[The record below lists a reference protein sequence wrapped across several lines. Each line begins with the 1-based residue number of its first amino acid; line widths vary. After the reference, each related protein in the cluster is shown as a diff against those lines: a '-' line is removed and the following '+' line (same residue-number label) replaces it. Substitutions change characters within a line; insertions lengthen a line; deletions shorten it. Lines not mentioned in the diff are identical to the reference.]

1 MIDRDGTMSSQ
12 NTPGDIRAE
21 VFETRIALSFF
32 GGVSLAVYESGM
44 AVEFF
49 RLVTGDGIYR
59 KLHEQI
65 GPVKVD
71 IISGTSAGGLSAAFL
86 ATALIN
92 GNPNLDPLMRLWLNK
107 ASFDT
112 LLTPSGSRTASSLFN
127 GEHFLRLIEEAL
139 DQIAGNDPNRQPY
152 QHYLDL
158 FMTATSLEG
167 DVSSFKLNNQDIDAR
182 SHQRVFRF
190 RYRGPDVHQ
199 RNIGEEEQ
207 NDFDAKH
214 RSLLAL
220 AARASA
226 SFPMVFKPVSISRQH
241 FKLLSPELAKDSLHI
256 DGGVLDNK
264 PIRLALDAVFH
275 RRADK
280 QIDRRLFYVEP
291 IPENISD
298 MEDGA
303 DNASDGDN
311 AIRTWTPLRV
321 LYAAVKDLPSYQSIT
336 SALEE
341 LKARNEELA
350 ELRQTLS
357 HYESL
362 ASRMLSVTPDAT
374 DDCSKQSRESPG
386 RTYVPATDSATHL
399 FRAQEDGYLDLRL
412 SRSLNPLF
420 EACKKISDELL
431 KHPAGRDPA
440 FLEAVYH
447 LKNQILWTF
456 DFDYHR
462 RHYQYLHQVIRQ
474 LFTQLDEEEL
484 VRNKPDR
491 LALFQSLNRLRTQFN
506 NQEAEIV
513 ARQEQFEKTR
523 GELEEKI
530 KRLLPP
536 VLPEQLNSGTA
547 RLRELFAAT
556 SRNIVC
562 LPEVKEQCRFF
573 HRLREE
579 ARLELQK
586 ERDRFDLDI
595 MKSRNDPGFRSPL
608 EDGYNSLKTALY
620 RFHERDMIIYPT
632 MRKSGM
638 GASELQPVLAARF
651 GPLDGVNY
659 MRLRD
664 KRNKLAGET
673 AFHFGGFMNETWRG
687 NDLIWGRLD
696 AVETILVQLSPGGRE
711 NPLFQE
717 LLVEQKRIVV
727 EMREKFQVGIVH
739 PLSKQDDDG
748 NPPEEEMLIGKQNID
763 DIADRTKIV
772 WLRQAVGT
780 AIRMIF
786 FPRVPLPAWC
796 QRCFSGLFIRVLVS
810 PRLAL
815 LVTAFACA
823 AFILGLSAIAAR
835 FLTTWLPRPGSLPAQ
850 AGEVSA
856 FIWILLLVL
865 VCFAIAQIANSVRSK
880 FLRTDST
887 SKDIQ

>member
-1 MIDRDGTMSSQ
+1 MASQ
-12 NTPGDIRAE
+12 NTPADVRAE

-49 RLVTGDGIYR
+49 RLVSGDGIYG

-92 GNPNLDPLMRLWLNK
+92 GSPNLDPLVRLWLKK

-112 LLTPSGSRTASSLFN
+112 LLTPSDSRTASSLFN
-127 GEHFLRLIEEAL
+127 GDHFLKLIEEAL
-139 DQIAGNDPNRQPY
+139 EQIAGSGPNREPY
-152 QHYLDL
+152 QQYLDL

-190 RYRGPDVHQ
+190 RYRGPDVYQ
-199 RNIGEEEQ
+199 RNIGEEEH

-226 SFPMVFKPVSISRQH
+226 SFPMVFQPVSISRND
-241 FKLLSPELAKDSLHI
+241 FKQLSPQLGRDSLHI
-256 DGGVLDNK
+256 DGGILDNK

-280 QIDRRLFYVEP
+280 QVDRRLFYVEP
-291 IPENISD
+291 IPENINE

-303 DNASDGDN
+303 DNTNGGGTAT
-311 AIRTWTPLRV
+311 RTWSPLRV

-341 LKARNEELA
+341 LNARNEELA

-357 HYESL
+357 HYEGL
-362 ASRMLSVTPDAT
+362 ASKMQIATPDAT
-374 DDCSKQSRESPG
+374 ENCSERSLKSRTSPG
-386 RTYVPATDSATHL
+386 RTYIPATDSATHL

-412 SRSLNPLF
+412 SRSASQLF
-420 EACKKISDELL
+420 KVCKKISDELL
-431 KHPAGRDPA
+431 KHPAGGTA
-440 FLEAVYH
+440 ILEAAYQ

-474 LFTQLDEEEL
+474 LFTQLDEGEL

-491 LALFQSLNRLRTQFN
+491 LAIFQSLNRLRTRFN
-506 NQEAEIV
+506 NQEAEILQ
-513 ARQEQFEKTR
+513 RQAQFEKLR
-523 GELEEKI
+523 AELEKKI
-530 KRLLPP
+530 QGMLSALSS
-536 VLPEQLNSGTA
+536 EQLTDGTA
-547 RLRELFAAT
+547 RFGELLALT
-556 SRNIVC
+556 IRNIAD
-562 LPEVKEQCRFF
+562 LPEVKDQCGFF
-573 HRLREE
+573 HRLRDE
-579 ARLELQK
+579 ARLELAK
-586 ERDRFDLDI
+586 EKDLFDLDT
-595 MKSRNDPGFRSPL
+595 METRNDPGFRSPL
-608 EDGYNSLKTALY
+608 EDGYNSLVTAVD

-632 MRKSGM
+632 MRKSGL
-638 GASELQPVLAARF
+638 GASELEPVRAARF

-659 MRLRD
+659 MQLRD

-696 AVETILVQLSPGGRE
+696 AVETILVQLLPGGKN

-717 LLVEQKRIVV
+717 LFAEQKRIVV
-727 EMREKFQVGIVH
+727 EMREKFQVGIVY
-739 PLSKQDDDG
+739 PLSKQDNDG
-748 NPPEEEMLIGKQNID
+748 SPPDEEMLIGKQNIH
-763 DIADRTKIV
+763 DIADRMKIV
-772 WLRQAVGT
+772 WLKQAVGT

-786 FPRVPLPAWC
+786 FPRVPVPAWC

-810 PRLAL
+810 PRRAL

-823 AFILGLSAIAAR
+823 ALILGLSAIAAH
-835 FLTTWLPRPGSLPAQ
+835 FLKTWLPTPGSLPAQ
-850 AGEVSA
+850 AGEVAA
-856 FIWILLLVL
+856 FIWILLLVVICL
-865 VCFAIAQIANSVRSK
+865 AIAQIAASIRSK
-880 FLRTDST
+880 FLRNESA
-887 SKDIQ
+887 SKGTQ

>member
-1 MIDRDGTMSSQ
+1 MSSQ
-12 NTPGDIRAE
+12 NTPADVRAE

-49 RLVTGDGIYR
+49 RLVSGDGIYR

-86 ATALIN
+86 ATGLIN
-92 GNPNLDPLMRLWLNK
+92 GSPNLDPLVRLWLKK

-112 LLTPSGSRTASSLFN
+112 LLTSSGSTTVSSLFN
-127 GEHFLRLIEEAL
+127 GEHFLKLIEEAL
-139 DQIAGNDPNRQPY
+139 EQIAGSDSNRQPY
-152 QHYLDL
+152 QQYLDL

-167 DVSSFKLNNQDIDAR
+167 DVSCFELNNQNIDAR

-190 RYRGPDVHQ
+190 RYRGPDVDQ
-199 RNIGEEEQ
+199 RNIGEEEH

-214 RSLLAL
+214 RHLLAL

-226 SFPMVFKPVSISRQH
+226 SFPMVFKPVSISRKD
-241 FKLLSPELAKDSLHI
+241 FSRLSPELERDSLHI
-256 DGGVLDNK
+256 DGGILDNK

-280 QIDRRLFYVEP
+280 QVDRRLFYVEP
-291 IPENISD
+291 IPENINE

-303 DNASDGDN
+303 DNMNGSGTAT
-311 AIRTWTPLRV
+311 RTWTPLRV

-341 LKARNEELA
+341 LKLRNEELA

-357 HYESL
+357 HYEAL
-362 ASRMLSVTPDAT
+362 ATRMLTATPDAT
-374 DDCSKQSRESPG
+374 GDCSKQGKSPG

-412 SRSLNPLF
+412 SRSPSPLF
-420 EACKKISDELL
+420 KACKKISDELL
-431 KHPAGRDPA
+431 KHPAGSDPA
-440 FLEAVYH
+440 VLEAVYH

-474 LFTQLDEEEL
+474 LFTQLDEGEL
-484 VRNKPDR
+484 VRDKPDR
-491 LALFQSLNRLRTQFN
+491 LALFQSLNRLRTRLN
-506 NQEAEIV
+506 NQETEILQ
-513 ARQEQFEKTR
+513 RQEQFEKIR
-523 GELEEKI
+523 SELEEKI
-530 KRLLPP
+530 QRILP
-536 VLPEQLNSGTA
+536 VLSTEQLHGGTE
-547 RLRELFAAT
+547 RLRELFGIT
-556 SRNIVC
+556 SRIIAE
-562 LPEVKEQCRFF
+562 LPEVKEQCGFF
-573 HRLREE
+573 YRLRDE
-579 ARLELQK
+579 ARLDLK
-586 ERDRFDLDI
+586 TERDRFDLDV
-595 MKSRNDPGFRSPL
+595 MQARNDPGFRSPL
-608 EDGYNSLKTALY
+608 EDGYTSLRTALD
-620 RFHERDMIIYPT
+620 RFIERDMIIYPT
-632 MRKSGM
+632 MRNRGM

-651 GPLDGVNY
+651 GPLDGANY
-659 MRLRD
+659 MKLRD
-664 KRNKLAGET
+664 QRNKLAGET

-696 AVETILVQLSPGGRE
+696 AVETILVQLLPGGRT

-717 LLVEQKRIVV
+717 LFAEQKRIVV
-727 EMREKFQVGIVH
+727 EMREKFGVGIVH
-739 PLSKQDDDG
+739 PLSKQDNDG
-748 NPPEEEMLIGKQNID
+748 NPPEEDILIGKQNIH

-772 WLRQAVGT
+772 WLKQAVGT

-786 FPRVPLPAWC
+786 FPRVPVPAWC

-810 PRLAL
+810 PRRAL
-815 LVTAFACA
+815 LVTAFVCA
-823 AFILGLSAIAAR
+823 ALILGLSAIAAS
-835 FLTTWLPRPGSLPAQ
+835 FLGGWLPKPGSLPAQ
-850 AGEVSA
+850 AGEVAA
-856 FIWILLLVL
+856 FIWILLLAL
-865 VCFAIAQIANSVRSK
+865 TCFAIAQIAISIRSK
-880 FLRTDST
+880 FLRTDSS
-887 SKDIQ
+887 SKDR

>member
-1 MIDRDGTMSSQ
+1 MSSQ
-12 NTPGDIRAE
+12 NTPAGVRAE

-92 GNPNLDPLMRLWLNK
+92 GSPNLDPLVRLWLKK

-112 LLTPSGSRTASSLFN
+112 LLTPSDSRTASSLFN
-127 GEHFLRLIEEAL
+127 GDHFLKLIEEAL
-139 DQIAGNDPNRQPY
+139 EQIAGSDSNREPY
-152 QHYLDL
+152 QQYLDL

-167 DVSSFKLNNQDIDAR
+167 DVSSFKLNNQDVDAR

-190 RYRGPDVHQ
+190 RYRGPDVDQ
-199 RNIGEEEQ
+199 RNIGEEEH

-226 SFPMVFKPVSISRQH
+226 SFPMVFKPVSISREK
-241 FKLLSPELAKDSLHI
+241 FERLSPELGRDSLHI
-256 DGGVLDNK
+256 DGGILDNK

-280 QIDRRLFYVEP
+280 QVDRRLFYVEP
-291 IPENISD
+291 IPENINE

-303 DNASDGDN
+303 DNINDGGN
-311 AIRTWTPLRV
+311 ATRTWTPLRV

-341 LKARNEELA
+341 LSARNEELA
-350 ELRQTLS
+350 EVRQTLS
-357 HYESL
+357 HYEAL
-362 ASRMLSVTPDAT
+362 ASKMLTATPDTT
-374 DDCSKQSRESPG
+374 DDCSKQSLKSQSSPG
-386 RTYVPATDSATHL
+386 RTYVSATDSATHL

-412 SRSLNPLF
+412 SRSPSLLF
-420 EACKKISDELL
+420 KACKKISDELL
-431 KHPAGRDPA
+431 SHPAGRDPA
-440 FLEAVYH
+440 VLEAVYR

-474 LFTQLDEEEL
+474 LFTQLDEGEL

-491 LALFQSLNRLRTQFN
+491 LALFQSLNRLRTRFN
-506 NQEAEIV
+506 NQEAEILQ
-513 ARQEQFEKTR
+513 RQEQFEKTR
-523 GELEEKI
+523 GELEQKIQGTLPALSPEELNGGTEK
-530 KRLLPP
+530 
-536 VLPEQLNSGTA
+536 
-547 RLRELFAAT
+547 LRELFAAT
-556 SRNIVC
+556 SRNIAD
-562 LPEVKEQCRFF
+562 LPEVKEQCGFV
-573 HRLREE
+573 HRLRDE
-579 ARLELQK
+579 ARLELEK
-586 ERDRFDLDI
+586 ERAHFDLDR
-595 MKSRNDPGFRSPL
+595 MEARNDPGFRSPL
-608 EDGYNSLKTALY
+608 EDGYNSLRTALD

-632 MRKSGM
+632 MRKSGV

-659 MRLRD
+659 MKLRD

-696 AVETILVQLSPGGRE
+696 AVETILVQLLPGGRN

-717 LLVEQKRIVV
+717 LFAEQKRIVV
-727 EMREKFQVGIVH
+727 EMHEKFKVGIVH
-739 PLSKQDDDG
+739 PLSSQASDG
-748 NPPEEEMLIGKQNID
+748 NPPEEDMLIGKQNIH
-763 DIADRTKIV
+763 DIADRTKII
-772 WLRQAVGT
+772 WLKQAAGT
-780 AIRMIF
+780 AVRMIF

-796 QRCFSGLFIRVLVS
+796 QRGLSGLFIRVLVS
-810 PRLAL
+810 PRRAL
-815 LVTAFACA
+815 LVTAFVCA
-823 AFILGLSAIAAR
+823 AFILGLSAIAAS
-835 FLTTWLPRPGSLPAQ
+835 FLKGWLPRPGSLPAQ

-856 FIWILLLVL
+856 FIWILLLAL
-865 VCFAIAQIANSVRSK
+865 ICFAIAQIAHSIRSK

-887 SKDIQ
+887 SKDSQ